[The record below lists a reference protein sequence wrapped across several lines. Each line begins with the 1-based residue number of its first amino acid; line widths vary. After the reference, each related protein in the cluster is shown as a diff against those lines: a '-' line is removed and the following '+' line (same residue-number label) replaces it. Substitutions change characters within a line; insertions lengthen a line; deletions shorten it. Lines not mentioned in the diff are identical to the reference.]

1 MYNMHTCGPE
11 HRSPSHSY
19 SLAQPQSSMPLA
31 DDLQVLVKKESF
43 QDLYLELKER
53 HRHLDSRA
61 SKPGRN
67 KIEDVK
73 RHVWKVSRFEC
84 HFSAGTEGNSLGRN
98 HLPTFFPSESCCS
111 TRLATQP
118 LLPNADLCL
127 APRLDLLSPPSELI
141 QSSCLCPACIA

>member
-1 MYNMHTCGPE
+1 
-11 HRSPSHSY
+11 
-19 SLAQPQSSMPLA
+19 MPLA

-84 HFSAGTEGNSLGRN
+84 HLSAGTQDNSLGRN
-98 HLPTFFPSESCCS
+98 HLPTFIPSESCCS
-111 TRLATQP
+111 TRLAAQPP
-118 LLPNADLCL
+118 LLPNADLYL
-127 APRLDLLSPPSELI
+127 APRLDLLYPPSEFI
-141 QSSCLCPACIA
+141 QSSCLRPAFTA

>member
-1 MYNMHTCGPE
+1 MYNMHTCGL
-11 HRSPSHSY
+11 PSINLFHSQ
-19 SLAQPQSSMPLA
+19 SLAQPKSSLRLA

-73 RHVWKVSRFEC
+73 RHVWKVSQHPTRNSQCPSDPFIASSGKLCC
-84 HFSAGTEGNSLGRN
+84 HYIHSSLPPRSISS
-98 HLPTFFPSESCCS
+98 F
-111 TRLATQP
+111 TRA
-118 LLPNADLCL
+118 
-127 APRLDLLSPPSELI
+127 
-141 QSSCLCPACIA
+141 